1 MFYTG
6 KRILLTGASSGIGK
20 ALAMEL
26 ARFNTKLVLVARNID
41 ALTELKELCK
51 AAGSEASIIPFDL
64 ADTKKVPALA
74 RQVMACY
81 QGIDV
86 LINNA
91 GVSQR
96 AFTNETPL
104 EVDRK
109 IMELNY
115 FSVITLTKALLPHM
129 LQQGEGYIAV
139 TSSISG
145 KFGFPLRSAYA
156 ASKHALHGF
165 FETLR
170 AETHSKGIRV
180 LIACPGRI
188 NTPISMHALNSQ
200 GKAHGKFDPGQA
212 KGMPAE
218 VCAKKYL
225 KAIRKDKK
233 EVLIGGKEL
242 LMVYIH
248 KYFPNLFFTLA
259 RRIKP
264 T

>member
-6 KRILLTGASSGIGK
+6 KRILLTGASSGIGR
-20 ALAMEL
+20 ALAL
-26 ARFNTKLVLVARNID
+26 ALAHLNTRLVLVARNTQ
-41 ALTELKELCK
+41 ALTELKRQCEE
-51 AAGSEASIIPFDL
+51 AGSETSIIPFDL
-64 ADTKKVPALA
+64 ADTLKVPSLA
-74 RQVMACY
+74 KQAMACFN
-81 QGIDV
+81 GIDV

-96 AFTNETPL
+96 ALTQETPL

-115 FSVITLTKALLPHM
+115 FSVVTLTKALLPQM
-129 LQQGEGYIAV
+129 IEQGEGYIAV

-170 AETHSKGIRV
+170 AENHSKGIRV

-188 NTPISMHALNSQ
+188 NTPISMHALNSE
-200 GKAHGKFDPGQA
+200 GKAHGKFDEGQA

-242 LMVYIH
+242 IMVYIH
-248 KYFPNLFFTLA
+248 KYFPKLFYTLA

>member
-1 MFYTG
+1 MFYSG

-20 ALAMEL
+20 ALALEL
-26 ARFNTKLVLVARNID
+26 AKHQTRLVLVARNQQ
-41 ALTELKELCK
+41 ALNELKQACEQ
-51 AAGSEASIIPFDL
+51 AGSQATCIPFDL
-64 ADTKKVPALA
+64 ANTQAIDELASQALE
-74 RQVMACY
+74 CY
-81 QGIDV
+81 KGIDV

-96 AFTNETPL
+96 ALTKDTPL

-115 FSVITLTKALLPHM
+115 FSVVALTKALLPFM
-129 LQQGEGYIAV
+129 IQQKHGYIAV

-145 KFGFPLRSAYA
+145 KFGFPLRSAYS

-170 AETHSKGIRV
+170 AETHEQGIRV
-180 LIACPGRI
+180 LLACPGRI
-188 NTPISMHALNSQ
+188 NTPISIHALTHS
-200 GKAHGKFDPGQA
+200 GKAHGELDPGQA
-212 KGMPAE
+212 RGMPAGT
-218 VCAKKYL
+218 CARIYL
-225 KAIRKDKK
+225 KALQRDKK
-233 EVLIGGKEL
+233 EVLIGRKEL
-242 LMVYIH
+242 LMVHIH
-248 KYFPNLFFTLA
+248 KWFPKLFYTLA